1 MKKRSAALPLIDAV
15 INNCYQAF
23 IKLPADE
30 DRYTQRA
37 LQNHVSHFEGHREEG
52 GAALTNGERMRAG
65 WSGAAFRP
73 CS

>member
-37 LQNHVSHFEGHREEG
+37 LQNHVSHCERG
-52 GAALTNGERMRAG
+52 GAAQPSDLAHDVAT
-65 WSGAAFRP
+65 
-73 CS
+73 